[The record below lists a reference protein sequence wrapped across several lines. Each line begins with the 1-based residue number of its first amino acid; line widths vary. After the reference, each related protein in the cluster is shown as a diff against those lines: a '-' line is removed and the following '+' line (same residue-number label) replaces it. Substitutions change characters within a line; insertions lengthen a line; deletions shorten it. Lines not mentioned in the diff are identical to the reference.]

1 MAAFSVL
8 ANLSPKLTLFLQET
22 LIVVVVEEGGFS
34 HLPTNWL
41 LARRYMDDDQD
52 HGHVVNY
59 SKWLSCLHYSYQNL
73 DSHTKAQIST
83 PADSL
88 QFDTI

>member
-22 LIVVVVEEGGFS
+22 LIVVVEEGGFS

-41 LARRYMDDDQD
+41 LARRYMDDDHDGPAHVNQD
-52 HGHVVNY
+52 FNHHPFIF
-59 SKWLSCLHYSYQNL
+59 LSVS
-73 DSHTKAQIST
+73 
-83 PADSL
+83 
-88 QFDTI
+88 

>member
-1 MAAFSVL
+1 MCG
-8 ANLSPKLTLFLQET
+8 
-22 LIVVVVEEGGFS
+22 GGFS

-59 SKWLSCLHYSYQNL
+59 SKWLSCLHYLPES
-73 DSHTKAQIST
+73 DSHTKKHKF
-83 PADSL
+83 PL
-88 QFDTI
+88 QLILCNFIQYELGKQFTFHRKNKVKHAH